1 MKKLIFSLICCITAL
16 TMSAQSKVYYF
27 RDISPESL
35 VKIYK
40 ALGVKSHGR
49 VAVKISSGED
59 GGNNYLKPA
68 LIKQL
73 VKSVNGT
80 IVECNTAYHGSR
92 DTTEKHWA
100 TIKKH
105 GFEDIA
111 KVDIMDANG
120 SMQIP
125 VTDKKHIQYDIVGKD
140 LANYDFMINLAHFK
154 GHVMA
159 GFGGVL
165 KNQSI
170 GIASSAGKAYI
181 HTAGKTDKP
190 SELFSNLPA
199 QDDFLESMAA
209 AAQGVAN
216 HFGKGNIIYID
227 VMNNLSVDCDC
238 DSHPA
243 DPKLK
248 DMGILASTDP
258 VALDQACVDK
268 VFHHK
273 AVTGDDEKPLIERI
287 NRQHGTYILDYAAKI
302 GLGSQKYRIIEIK

>member
-1 MKKLIFSLICCITAL
+1 MKKLIFSLMCCMAAL
-16 TMSAQSKVYYF
+16 TISAQSKVYYI

-35 VKIYK
+35 VKIYR
-40 ALGVKSHGR
+40 ALGVKAHGR

-59 GGNNYLKPA
+59 GGNYYLKPA
-68 LIKQL
+68 FIGKL
-73 VKSVNGT
+73 VKDVNGT
-80 IVECNTAYHGSR
+80 IIECNTAYPGSR
-92 DTTEKHWA
+92 NTTEKHWA

-105 GFEDIA
+105 GFENIA
-111 KVDIMDANG
+111 KVDIMDADG
-120 SMQIP
+120 SMKIP

-154 GHVMA
+154 GHAMA

-170 GIASSAGKAYI
+170 GVASSAGKAYI
-181 HTAGKTDKP
+181 HTAGKTDQP
-190 SELFSNLPA
+190 SELWKNLPA

-209 AAQGVAN
+209 AAQGVSN
-216 HFGKGNIIYID
+216 HFGKKNIIYID

-243 DPKLK
+243 TPKLK

-268 VFHHK
+268 VFNHK
-273 AVTGDDEKPLIERI
+273 ATAGDDEKPLIERI
-287 NRQHGTYILDYAAKI
+287 KRQDGTHILDYAAKI
-302 GLGSQKYRIIEIK
+302 GLGSQKYQIIEIK

>member
-1 MKKLIFSLICCITAL
+1 MKKLILSLICCIAAL
-16 TMSAQSKVYYF
+16 TMSAQSKVYYIH
-27 RDISPESL
+27 DISPESL

-80 IVECNTAYHGSR
+80 IVECNTAYRGSR

-105 GFEDIA
+105 GFENIA

-248 DMGILASTDP
+248 DIGILASMDP

-273 AVTGDDEKPLIERI
+273 AVTGDDERPLIERI

>member
-1 MKKLIFSLICCITAL
+1 MKKLILSLTCCIAAL
-16 TMSAQSKVYYF
+16 TLSAQSKVYF
-27 RDISPESL
+27 IREISPESL
-35 VKIYK
+35 VKIYN
-40 ALGVKSHGR
+40 ALGVKAHGR

-59 GGNNYLKPA
+59 GGHYYLKPA
-68 LIKQL
+68 LIGKL
-73 VKSVNGT
+73 VKDVNGT
-80 IVECNTAYHGSR
+80 IVECNTAYQGSR
-92 DTTEKHWA
+92 NTTEKHWA

-105 GFEDIA
+105 GFENIA

-120 SMQIP
+120 SIQIP
-125 VTDKKHIQYDIVGKD
+125 VTDKKYLKYDIVGKD
-140 LANYDFMINLAHFK
+140 LTNYDFMINLAHFK
-154 GHVMA
+154 GHAMA

-190 SELFSNLPA
+190 SELFANLPA
-199 QDDFLESMAA
+199 QDAFLESMAA

-216 HFGKGNIIYID
+216 HFGKNNIIYID

-243 DPKLK
+243 TPKLK

-268 VFHHK
+268 VFNHK
-273 AVTGDDEKPLIERI
+273 TAEGDDERPLIERI
-287 NRQHGTYILDYAAKI
+287 KRQDGTHILDYAANI
-302 GLGSQKYRIIEIK
+302 GLGSQKYEIIEIK